1 MIPDEQLGTDKEKE
15 LRAQY
20 RAFLFQQNRIEDP
33 RKEYKGDKTDWKN
46 LEKKDDTL
54 QDEEEIELRTKLRR
68 FLKEEETEKKYQ
80 DERYTKLEEE
90 YKKRLNDI
98 EKINEKISSVCKKQ
112 YERWKNTATST
123 EKNQGIRDFEK
134 MKRDEEFKRNE
145 MRVMYEKF
153 CEAANQPMDQ
163 LNKIRLKKEQF
174 AAWMQAMN
182 RHNKQHN
189 RWVDEPSES
198 EESKQGDKEK
208 FIDAMYDIM
217 NKQSLRD
224 NVKNHDGTD
233 KLDDEFQ
240 QFTVIPDQESVEG
253 VSMYDYK
260 RVMMPWIRKFTELK
274 DNDHL

>member
-1 MIPDEQLGTDKEKE
+1 MIPDEQLGTEKEKE

-33 RKEYKGDKTDWKN
+33 RKEYKGGKTDWKN

-123 EKNQGIRDFEK
+123 EKN
-134 MKRDEEFKRNE
+134 
-145 MRVMYEKF
+145 
-153 CEAANQPMDQ
+153 
-163 LNKIRLKKEQF
+163 
-174 AAWMQAMN
+174 
-182 RHNKQHN
+182 
-189 RWVDEPSES
+189 
-198 EESKQGDKEK
+198 
-208 FIDAMYDIM
+208 
-217 NKQSLRD
+217 
-224 NVKNHDGTD
+224 
-233 KLDDEFQ
+233 
-240 QFTVIPDQESVEG
+240 
-253 VSMYDYK
+253 
-260 RVMMPWIRKFTELK
+260 
-274 DNDHL
+274 

>member
-33 RKEYKGDKTDWKN
+33 RKEYKGGKTDWKN

-68 FLKEEETEKKYQ
+68 FLREEETEKKYQ

-123 EKNQGIRDFEK
+123 EKN
-134 MKRDEEFKRNE
+134 
-145 MRVMYEKF
+145 
-153 CEAANQPMDQ
+153 
-163 LNKIRLKKEQF
+163 
-174 AAWMQAMN
+174 
-182 RHNKQHN
+182 
-189 RWVDEPSES
+189 
-198 EESKQGDKEK
+198 
-208 FIDAMYDIM
+208 
-217 NKQSLRD
+217 
-224 NVKNHDGTD
+224 
-233 KLDDEFQ
+233 
-240 QFTVIPDQESVEG
+240 
-253 VSMYDYK
+253 
-260 RVMMPWIRKFTELK
+260 
-274 DNDHL
+274 

>member
-68 FLKEEETEKKYQ
+68 FLREEETEKKYQ

-123 EKNQGIRDFEK
+123 EKN
-134 MKRDEEFKRNE
+134 
-145 MRVMYEKF
+145 
-153 CEAANQPMDQ
+153 
-163 LNKIRLKKEQF
+163 
-174 AAWMQAMN
+174 
-182 RHNKQHN
+182 
-189 RWVDEPSES
+189 
-198 EESKQGDKEK
+198 
-208 FIDAMYDIM
+208 
-217 NKQSLRD
+217 
-224 NVKNHDGTD
+224 
-233 KLDDEFQ
+233 
-240 QFTVIPDQESVEG
+240 
-253 VSMYDYK
+253 
-260 RVMMPWIRKFTELK
+260 
-274 DNDHL
+274 